1 LPFGDILPKKLAF
14 LNYLLYYGRA
24 FAGGRNGDQTNPA
37 RPCFILQWQAFMKIF
52 MKDLSKGLF
61 NPVSGE
67 DFVQMFDQ
75 NYGSQETLQGYA
87 TKGTVKDIRGDF
99 AMVDVGLK
107 SEGRVPLKEF
117 GASVPKVGEI
127 IDVFIERYE
136 SREGTA
142 VLSYS
147 KARAEKA
154 WKDLEKMVA
163 DGVDPVGTIIDVVR
177 GGYTV
182 DINGVFAFMPSS
194 QVDNRPIRDAKSL
207 IGLKDKFRI
216 LKMDAL
222 RTNAIV
228 SRRAIQSD
236 SIAAAQKEAMKSI
249 ELGAIIE
256 GTVKNIT
263 DYGVFI
269 DLGGIDGLLH
279 VTDLSWKRVNHPREL
294 VHVGQKLKVKVIQF
308 DPETHRISLGAKQLG
323 EDPWDMASRAFNVGD
338 TLGGKVS
345 SLTDYGAFIDLGNNI
360 EGLVHM
366 SELSW
371 TNKNIHPAKVLQIGQ
386 DVNVVVLGIDQDKRR
401 ISLGYKQ
408 LQENP
413 WKQFA
418 ETHNVGDI
426 ITGPIK
432 NTTEFGLFVALT
444 PELDGMV
451 HISDLSWD
459 KLDEEE
465 LKKFVRGQEITA
477 KILDINPEKERVT
490 LGIKQITKGADN
502 HAASVR
508 KGAVVL
514 GTVSEITPDELI
526 LTLPGDAKGV
536 IYRTDLSREKDE
548 QKTEKYHVGDK
559 LEASVVSSDGN
570 IIKLSVRALHAAL
583 EKQAVKNYS
592 NQADSG
598 SVLGD
603 ILGAAIEKSKK

>member
-1 LPFGDILPKKLAF
+1 
-14 LNYLLYYGRA
+14 
-24 FAGGRNGDQTNPA
+24 
-37 RPCFILQWQAFMKIF
+37 
-52 MKDLSKGLF
+52 MKDLSKDLF
-61 NPVSGE
+61 NPLSGE
-67 DFVQMFDQ
+67 DFVQMFNT

-117 GASVPKVGEI
+117 GASVPAIGDI
-127 IDVFIERYE
+127 IDVFVERYE

-142 VLSYS
+142 VLSYT

-154 WKDLEKMVA
+154 WKDLEKTVA
-163 DGVDPVGTIIDVVR
+163 EGIDPEGTIIDVVR
-177 GGYTV
+177 GGFTV

-194 QVDNRPIRDAKSL
+194 QVDHKPIRDAKSL
-207 IGLKDKFRI
+207 IGLKDKFRV

-236 SIAAAQKEAMKSI
+236 TIAAAQREAMKNIS
-249 ELGAIIE
+249 LGAVLE

-263 DYGVFI
+263 DYGVFV

-294 VHVGQKLKVKVIQF
+294 VHVGEKIQVKVIQF
-308 DPETHRISLGAKQLG
+308 DPESHRISLGMKQLE
-323 EDPWDMASRAFNVGD
+323 EDPWETASRAFNVGD
-338 TLGGKVS
+338 TVSGKVS

-371 TNKNIHPAKVLQIGQ
+371 TNKNIHPSKVLQNGQ

-408 LQENP
+408 LQPNP

-418 ETHNVGDI
+418 ETHNVGDV

-451 HISDLSWD
+451 HISDLSWN

-465 LKKFVRGQEITA
+465 LKKFVRGQEVTA

-490 LGIKQITKGADN
+490 LGIKQLTESAEN
-502 HAASVR
+502 NAAAIK
-508 KGAVVL
+508 KGAVVC

-526 LTLPGDAKGV
+526 LTLAGDVRGV
-536 IYRTDLSREKDE
+536 IRRTDLSREKSE
-548 QKTEKYHVGDK
+548 QDTSKYNVGDSV
-559 LEASVVSSDGN
+559 EASVVSVDDN
-570 IIKLSVRALHAAL
+570 TVKLSIRALQVTL
-583 EKQAVKNYS
+583 EKQAVKEFS
-592 NQADSG
+592 NEADSG

-603 ILGAAIEKSKK
+603 ILGAAIENSKK

>member
-1 LPFGDILPKKLAF
+1 
-14 LNYLLYYGRA
+14 
-24 FAGGRNGDQTNPA
+24 
-37 RPCFILQWQAFMKIF
+37 

-61 NPVSGE
+61 NPVANE
-67 DFVQMFDQ
+67 DFVAMFDK
-75 NYGSQETLQGYA
+75 NYGTQETLQGFA

-99 AMVDVGLK
+99 VLVDVGLK

-117 GASVPKVGEI
+117 GASVPAVGDI
-127 IDVFIERYE
+127 IDVFVERYE

-142 VLSYS
+142 VLSYA

-154 WKDLEKMVA
+154 WKDLEKIVA
-163 DGVDPVGTIIDVVR
+163 EGIDPTGTIIDVVR

-194 QVDNRPIRDAKSL
+194 QIDHKPVRDAKSM
-207 IGLKDKFRI
+207 IGLTDKFRV

-228 SRRAIQSD
+228 SRRAIQAD
-236 SIAAAQKEAMKSI
+236 TIAAQQKEAMKNI
-249 ELGAIIE
+249 ELGAVLE

-263 DYGVFI
+263 DYGVFV

-294 VHVGQKLKVKVIQF
+294 VHVGDKIKVKVIQF
-308 DPETHRISLGAKQLG
+308 DPETHRISLGAKQL
-323 EDPWDMASRAFNVGD
+323 EDDPWETASRAFNVGD
-338 TLGGKVS
+338 TVS
-345 SLTDYGAFIDLGNNI
+345 GRVASITDYGAFIDLGNNI

-371 TNKNIHPAKVLQIGQ
+371 TNKNIHPSKVLSVGQ
-386 DVNVVVLGIDQDKRR
+386 DVNVVVLDIDQEKRR

-408 LQENP
+408 LQPNP

-426 ITGPIK
+426 VTGPIK
-432 NTTEFGLFVALT
+432 NTTEFGLFIALT
-444 PELDGMV
+444 PDLDGMV
-451 HISDLSWD
+451 HISDLSWN

-465 LKKFVRGQEITA
+465 LKKFVRGQEVTA
-477 KILDINPEKERVT
+477 KILDINPDKERVT
-490 LGIKQITKGADN
+490 LGIKQLTESAENNNIAIK
-502 HAASVR
+502 
-508 KGAVVL
+508 KGAVVS

-526 LTLPGDAKGV
+526 VKLAGDARGV
-536 IYRTDLSREKDE
+536 IRRTDLSRVKSE
-548 QKTEKYHVGDK
+548 QDTSKYNVGDTV
-559 LEASVVSSDGN
+559 EASVVSVEDN
-570 IIKLSVRALHAAL
+570 TVKLSIRHLQVTL
-583 EKQAVKNYS
+583 EKQAVKEFANE
-592 NQADSG
+592 ADSG

-603 ILGAAIEKSKK
+603 ILGAAIENSKK

>member
-1 LPFGDILPKKLAF
+1 
-14 LNYLLYYGRA
+14 
-24 FAGGRNGDQTNPA
+24 
-37 RPCFILQWQAFMKIF
+37 
-52 MKDLSKGLF
+52 MKDLSKDLF

-67 DFVQMFDQ
+67 DFVQMFNT

-117 GASVPKVGEI
+117 GASVPSVGDI
-127 IDVFIERYE
+127 IDVFVERYE

-142 VLSYS
+142 VLSYT

-154 WKDLEKMVA
+154 WKDLEKTVA
-163 DGVDPVGTIIDVVR
+163 EGIDPEGTIIDVVR
-177 GGYTV
+177 GGFTV

-194 QVDNRPIRDAKSL
+194 QVDHKPIRDAKSL
-207 IGLKDKFRI
+207 IGLKDKFRV

-236 SIAAAQKEAMKSI
+236 TIAAAQKEAMKNIS
-249 ELGAIIE
+249 LGAVLE

-263 DYGVFI
+263 DYGVFV

-294 VHVGQKLKVKVIQF
+294 VHVGEKITVKVIQF
-308 DPETHRISLGAKQLG
+308 DAESHRISLGMKQLE
-323 EDPWDMASRAFNVGD
+323 EDPWETASRAFNVGD
-338 TLGGKVS
+338 TVSGKVS

-371 TNKNIHPAKVLQIGQ
+371 TNKNIHPSKVLQNGM

-408 LQENP
+408 LQPNP

-418 ETHNVGDI
+418 ETHNVGDV

-451 HISDLSWD
+451 HISDLSWN

-465 LKKFVRGQEITA
+465 LKKFVRGQEVTA

-490 LGIKQITKGADN
+490 LGIKQLTESAEN
-502 HAASVR
+502 NAASIK
-508 KGAVVL
+508 KGAVVC
-514 GTVSEITPDELI
+514 GTVSEVTPDELI
-526 LTLPGDAKGV
+526 LTLAGDVRG
-536 IYRTDLSREKDE
+536 IIRRTDLSRDKSE
-548 QKTEKYHVGDK
+548 QDTSKYSVGDSV
-559 LEASVVSSDGN
+559 EASVVSVDDSTV
-570 IIKLSVRALHAAL
+570 KLSIRALQVTL
-583 EKQAVKNYS
+583 EKQAVKEFANE
-592 NQADSG
+592 ADSG

-603 ILGAAIEKSKK
+603 ILGAAIENSKK

>member
-1 LPFGDILPKKLAF
+1 
-14 LNYLLYYGRA
+14 
-24 FAGGRNGDQTNPA
+24 
-37 RPCFILQWQAFMKIF
+37 
-52 MKDLSKGLF
+52 MKDLSKDLF
-61 NPVSGE
+61 NPLSGE
-67 DFVQMFDQ
+67 DFVQMFDA
-75 NYGSQETLQGYA
+75 NYGTQETLQGYA

-117 GASVPKVGEI
+117 GASVPSVGDI
-127 IDVFIERYE
+127 IDVFVERYE

-142 VLSYS
+142 VLSYA

-154 WKDLEKMVA
+154 WKELEKTVA
-163 DGVDPVGTIIDVVR
+163 EGIDPEGTIIDVVR
-177 GGYTV
+177 GGFTV

-194 QVDNRPIRDAKSL
+194 QVDHKPIRDAKSL
-207 IGLKDKFRI
+207 IGLKDKFRV

-236 SIAAAQKEAMKSI
+236 TIAAAQKEAMKNIS
-249 ELGAIIE
+249 LGAVVE
-256 GTVKNIT
+256 GIVKNIT
-263 DYGVFI
+263 DYGVFV

-294 VHVGQKLKVKVIQF
+294 VHVGEKITVKVIQF
-308 DPETHRISLGAKQLG
+308 DAESHRISLGMKQLE
-323 EDPWDMASRAFNVGD
+323 EDPWETASRAFNVGD
-338 TLGGKVS
+338 TVSGKVS

-371 TNKNIHPAKVLQIGQ
+371 TNKNIHPSKVLQNGADI
-386 DVNVVVLGIDQDKRR
+386 NVVVLGIDQDKRR

-408 LQENP
+408 LQPNP

-418 ETHNVGDI
+418 ENHNVGDVV
-426 ITGPIK
+426 TGPIK

-451 HISDLSWD
+451 HISDLSWN

-465 LKKFVRGQEITA
+465 LKKFVRGQEVTA

-490 LGIKQITKGADN
+490 LGIKQLTESAENNAVSIK
-502 HAASVR
+502 
-508 KGAVVL
+508 KGAVVC
-514 GTVSEITPDELI
+514 GTVSEVTPDELI
-526 LTLPGDAKGV
+526 LTLAGDVRGV
-536 IYRTDLSREKDE
+536 IRRTDLSREKSE
-548 QKTEKYHVGDK
+548 QDTSKFNIGDSV
-559 LEASVVSSDGN
+559 EASVVSIEDN
-570 IIKLSVRALHAAL
+570 TVKLSVRALQVTL
-583 EKQAVKNYS
+583 EKQAVKEFANE
-592 NQADSG
+592 ADSG

-603 ILGAAIEKSKK
+603 ILGAAIENSKK

>member
-1 LPFGDILPKKLAF
+1 MANFDEYF
-14 LNYLLYYGRA
+14 L
-24 FAGGRNGDQTNPA
+24 
-37 RPCFILQWQAFMKIF
+37 
-52 MKDLSKGLF
+52 MKDLSKDLF
-61 NPVSGE
+61 NPLSGE
-67 DFVQMFDQ
+67 DFVQMFDA

-117 GASVPKVGEI
+117 GASVPSVGDI
-127 IDVFIERYE
+127 IDVFVERYE

-142 VLSYS
+142 ILSYT

-154 WKDLEKMVA
+154 WKDLEKTVA
-163 DGVDPVGTIIDVVR
+163 EGIDPEGTIIDVVR
-177 GGYTV
+177 GGFTV

-194 QVDNRPIRDAKSL
+194 QVDHKPIRDAKSL
-207 IGLKDKFRI
+207 IGLKDKFRV

-236 SIAAAQKEAMKSI
+236 TIAAAQKEAMKNIS
-249 ELGAIIE
+249 LGAVLE

-263 DYGVFI
+263 DYGVFV

-294 VHVGQKLKVKVIQF
+294 VHVGETIKVKVIQF
-308 DPETHRISLGAKQLG
+308 DPESHRISLGMKQLE
-323 EDPWDMASRAFNVGD
+323 EDPWETASRAFNVGD
-338 TLGGKVS
+338 TVTGKVS

-371 TNKNIHPAKVLQIGQ
+371 TNKNIHPSKVLQNGQ
-386 DVNVVVLGIDQDKRR
+386 DVTVTVLGIDQDKRR

-408 LQENP
+408 LQPNP

-418 ETHNVGDI
+418 ENHNVGDV

-451 HISDLSWD
+451 HISDLSWN

-465 LKKFVRGQEITA
+465 LKKFVRGQEVTA

-490 LGIKQITKGADN
+490 LGIKQLTESAEN
-502 HAASVR
+502 NAAAIK
-508 KGAVVL
+508 KGAVVC
-514 GTVSEITPDELI
+514 GTVSEVTPDELV
-526 LTLPGDAKGV
+526 LTLAGDVRGV
-536 IYRTDLSREKDE
+536 IRRTDLSREKSE
-548 QKTEKYHVGDK
+548 QDTSKYSIGDSV
-559 LEASVVSSDGN
+559 EASVVSVEDN
-570 IIKLSVRALHAAL
+570 TVKLSVRALQVTL
-583 EKQAVKNYS
+583 EKQAVKEFANE
-592 NQADSG
+592 ADSG

-603 ILGAAIEKSKK
+603 ILGAAIENSKK

>member
-1 LPFGDILPKKLAF
+1 MAMANFDEYF
-14 LNYLLYYGRA
+14 L
-24 FAGGRNGDQTNPA
+24 
-37 RPCFILQWQAFMKIF
+37 
-52 MKDLSKGLF
+52 MKDLSKDLF
-61 NPVSGE
+61 NPLSGE
-67 DFVQMFDQ
+67 DFVQMFDA

-117 GASVPKVGEI
+117 GASVPSVGDI
-127 IDVFIERYE
+127 IDVFVERYE

-142 VLSYS
+142 ILSYT

-154 WKDLEKMVA
+154 WKDLEKTVA
-163 DGVDPVGTIIDVVR
+163 EGIDPEGTIIDVVR
-177 GGYTV
+177 GGFTV

-194 QVDNRPIRDAKSL
+194 QVDHKPIRDAKSL
-207 IGLKDKFRI
+207 IGLKDKFRV

-236 SIAAAQKEAMKSI
+236 TIAAAQKEAMKNIS
-249 ELGAIIE
+249 LGAVLE

-263 DYGVFI
+263 DYGVFV

-294 VHVGQKLKVKVIQF
+294 VHVGETIKVKVIQF
-308 DPETHRISLGAKQLG
+308 DPESHRISLGMKQLE
-323 EDPWDMASRAFNVGD
+323 EDPWETASRAFNVGD
-338 TLGGKVS
+338 TVTGKVS

-371 TNKNIHPAKVLQIGQ
+371 TNKNIHPSKVLQNGQ
-386 DVNVVVLGIDQDKRR
+386 DVTVTVLGIDQDKRR

-408 LQENP
+408 LQPNP

-418 ETHNVGDI
+418 ETHNVGDV

-451 HISDLSWD
+451 HISDLSWN

-465 LKKFVRGQEITA
+465 LKKFVRGQEVTA

-490 LGIKQITKGADN
+490 LGIKQLTESAEN
-502 HAASVR
+502 NAASIK
-508 KGAVVL
+508 KGAVVC
-514 GTVSEITPDELI
+514 GTVSEVTPDELV
-526 LTLPGDAKGV
+526 LTLAGDVRGV
-536 IYRTDLSREKDE
+536 IRRTDLSREKSE
-548 QKTEKYHVGDK
+548 QDTSKYNVGDSV
-559 LEASVVSSDGN
+559 EASVVSVEN
-570 IIKLSVRALHAAL
+570 NNVKLSVRALQVTL
-583 EKQAVKNYS
+583 EKQAVKEFS
-592 NQADSG
+592 NEADSG

-603 ILGAAIEKSKK
+603 ILGAAIENSKK

>member
-1 LPFGDILPKKLAF
+1 MGTESIRLTPQVLAIKNKDLAMANFDEYF
-14 LNYLLYYGRA
+14 L
-24 FAGGRNGDQTNPA
+24 
-37 RPCFILQWQAFMKIF
+37 
-52 MKDLSKGLF
+52 MKDLSKDLF
-61 NPVSGE
+61 NPLSGE
-67 DFVQMFDQ
+67 DFVQMFNT

-117 GASVPKVGEI
+117 GASVPSIGDI
-127 IDVFIERYE
+127 IDVFVERYE

-142 VLSYS
+142 VLSYT

-154 WKDLEKMVA
+154 WKDLEKTVA
-163 DGVDPVGTIIDVVR
+163 EGIDPEGTIIDVVR
-177 GGYTV
+177 GGFTV

-194 QVDNRPIRDAKSL
+194 QVDHKPIRDAKSL
-207 IGLKDKFRI
+207 IGLKDKFRV

-236 SIAAAQKEAMKSI
+236 TIAAAQREAMKNIS
-249 ELGAIIE
+249 LGAVLE

-263 DYGVFI
+263 DYGVFV

-294 VHVGQKLKVKVIQF
+294 VHVGEKIQVKVIQF
-308 DPETHRISLGAKQLG
+308 DAESHRISLGMKQLE
-323 EDPWDMASRAFNVGD
+323 EDPWETASRAFNVGD
-338 TLGGKVS
+338 TVSGKVS

-371 TNKNIHPAKVLQIGQ
+371 TNKNIHPSKVLQNGQ

-408 LQENP
+408 LQPNP

-418 ETHNVGDI
+418 ETHNVGDV

-444 PELDGMV
+444 SELDGMV
-451 HISDLSWD
+451 HISDLSWN

-465 LKKFVRGQEITA
+465 LKKFVRGQEVTA

-490 LGIKQITKGADN
+490 LGIKQLTESAEN
-502 HAASVR
+502 NAAAIK
-508 KGAVVL
+508 KGAVVC

-526 LTLPGDAKGV
+526 LSLQGDIRGV
-536 IYRTDLSREKDE
+536 IRRTDLSREKSE
-548 QKTEKYHVGDK
+548 QDTSKYNIGDSV
-559 LEASVVSSDGN
+559 EASVVSVEDN
-570 IIKLSVRALHAAL
+570 TVKLSIRALQVTL
-583 EKQAVKNYS
+583 EKQAVKEFS
-592 NQADSG
+592 NEADSG

-603 ILGAAIEKSKK
+603 ILGAAIENSKK

>member
-1 LPFGDILPKKLAF
+1 
-14 LNYLLYYGRA
+14 
-24 FAGGRNGDQTNPA
+24 
-37 RPCFILQWQAFMKIF
+37 
-52 MKDLSKGLF
+52 MKDLSKDLF
-61 NPVSGE
+61 NPLSGE
-67 DFVQMFDQ
+67 DFVQMFDA

-117 GASVPKVGEI
+117 GASVPSVGDI
-127 IDVFIERYE
+127 IDVFVERYE

-142 VLSYS
+142 ILSYA

-154 WKDLEKMVA
+154 WKDLEKTVA
-163 DGVDPVGTIIDVVR
+163 EGVDPEGTIIDVVR
-177 GGYTV
+177 GGFTV

-194 QVDNRPIRDAKSL
+194 QVDHKPIRDAKSL
-207 IGLKDKFRI
+207 IGLKDKFRV

-236 SIAAAQKEAMKSI
+236 TIAAAQKEAMKNIS
-249 ELGAIIE
+249 LGAVLE

-263 DYGVFI
+263 DYGVFV
-269 DLGGIDGLLH
+269 DLGGVDGLLH

-294 VHVGQKLKVKVIQF
+294 VHVGETIKVKVIQF
-308 DPETHRISLGAKQLG
+308 DPESHRISLGMKQLE
-323 EDPWDMASRAFNVGD
+323 EDPWETASRAFNVGD
-338 TLGGKVS
+338 TVTGKVS

-371 TNKNIHPAKVLQIGQ
+371 TNKNIHPSKVLQNGQ
-386 DVNVVVLGIDQDKRR
+386 DVTVTVLGIDQDKRR

-408 LQENP
+408 LQPNP

-418 ETHNVGDI
+418 ETHNVGDV

-444 PELDGMV
+444 SELDGMV
-451 HISDLSWD
+451 HISDLSWN

-465 LKKFVRGQEITA
+465 LKKFVRGQEVTA

-490 LGIKQITKGADN
+490 LGIKQLTESAEN
-502 HAASVR
+502 NAASLK
-508 KGAVVL
+508 KGAVVC
-514 GTVSEITPDELI
+514 GTVSEVTPDELV
-526 LTLPGDAKGV
+526 LTLAGDVRGV
-536 IYRTDLSREKDE
+536 IRRTDLSREKSE
-548 QKTEKYHVGDK
+548 QDTSKYNVGDSV
-559 LEASVVSSDGN
+559 EASVVSVEDN
-570 IIKLSVRALHAAL
+570 TVKLSVRALQVTL
-583 EKQAVKNYS
+583 EKQAVKEFS
-592 NQADSG
+592 NEADSG

-603 ILGAAIEKSKK
+603 ILGAAIENSKK

>member
-1 LPFGDILPKKLAF
+1 
-14 LNYLLYYGRA
+14 
-24 FAGGRNGDQTNPA
+24 
-37 RPCFILQWQAFMKIF
+37 
-52 MKDLSKGLF
+52 MKDLSKDLF

-67 DFVQMFDQ
+67 DFVQMFDA

-117 GASVPKVGEI
+117 GASVPAVGDI
-127 IDVFIERYE
+127 IDVFVERYE

-142 VLSYS
+142 VLSYT

-154 WKDLEKMVA
+154 WKDLEKTVA
-163 DGVDPVGTIIDVVR
+163 EGVDPEGTIIDVVR
-177 GGYTV
+177 GGFTV

-194 QVDNRPIRDAKSL
+194 QVDHKPIRDAKSL
-207 IGLKDKFRI
+207 IGLKDKFRV

-236 SIAAAQKEAMKSI
+236 TIAAAQREAMKNIS
-249 ELGAIIE
+249 LGAVLE

-263 DYGVFI
+263 DYGVFV

-294 VHVGQKLKVKVIQF
+294 VHVGEKIQVKVIQF
-308 DPETHRISLGAKQLG
+308 DPESHRISLGMKQLE
-323 EDPWDMASRAFNVGD
+323 EDPWETASRAFNVGD
-338 TLGGKVS
+338 TVSGKVS

-371 TNKNIHPAKVLQIGQ
+371 TNKNIHPSKVLQNGQ

-408 LQENP
+408 LQPNP

-418 ETHNVGDI
+418 ENHNVGDV

-451 HISDLSWD
+451 HISDLSWN

-465 LKKFVRGQEITA
+465 LKKFVRGQEVTA

-490 LGIKQITKGADN
+490 LGIKQLTESAEN
-502 HAASVR
+502 NAASLK
-508 KGAVVL
+508 KGAVVC
-514 GTVSEITPDELI
+514 GTVSEITPDELV
-526 LTLPGDAKGV
+526 LTLAGDVRGV
-536 IYRTDLSREKDE
+536 IRRTDLSREKAE
-548 QKTEKYHVGDK
+548 QDTSKYSIGDSV
-559 LEASVVSSDGN
+559 EASVVSVDDN
-570 IIKLSVRALHAAL
+570 TVKLSVRALQVTL
-583 EKQAVKNYS
+583 EKQAVKEFANE
-592 NQADSG
+592 ADSG

-603 ILGAAIEKSKK
+603 ILGAAIENSKK

>member
-1 LPFGDILPKKLAF
+1 
-14 LNYLLYYGRA
+14 
-24 FAGGRNGDQTNPA
+24 
-37 RPCFILQWQAFMKIF
+37 
-52 MKDLSKGLF
+52 MKDLSKDLF

-67 DFVQMFDQ
+67 DFVQMFDA

-117 GASVPKVGEI
+117 GASVPSVGDI
-127 IDVFIERYE
+127 IDVFVERYE

-142 VLSYS
+142 ILSYT

-154 WKDLEKMVA
+154 WKDLEKTVA
-163 DGVDPVGTIIDVVR
+163 EGIDPEGTIIDVVR
-177 GGYTV
+177 GGFTV

-194 QVDNRPIRDAKSL
+194 QVDHKPIRDAKSL
-207 IGLKDKFRI
+207 IGLKDKFRV

-236 SIAAAQKEAMKSI
+236 TIAAAQKEAMKNIS
-249 ELGAIIE
+249 LGAVLE

-263 DYGVFI
+263 DYGVFV

-294 VHVGQKLKVKVIQF
+294 VHVGEKIQVKVIQF
-308 DPETHRISLGAKQLG
+308 DPESHRISLGMKQLE
-323 EDPWDMASRAFNVGD
+323 EDPWETASRAFNVGD
-338 TLGGKVS
+338 TVSGKVS

-371 TNKNIHPAKVLQIGQ
+371 TNKNIHPSKVLQNGA

-408 LQENP
+408 LQPNP

-418 ETHNVGDI
+418 ETHNVGDV

-451 HISDLSWD
+451 HISDLSWN

-465 LKKFVRGQEITA
+465 LKKFVRGQEVTA

-490 LGIKQITKGADN
+490 LGIKQLTESAEN
-502 HAASVR
+502 NSASLK
-508 KGAVVL
+508 KGAVVC
-514 GTVSEITPDELI
+514 GTVSEVTPDELV
-526 LTLPGDAKGV
+526 LTLAGDVRGV
-536 IYRTDLSREKDE
+536 IRRTDLSREKSE
-548 QKTEKYHVGDK
+548 QDTSKYNVGDSV
-559 LEASVVSSDGN
+559 EASVVSVEDN
-570 IIKLSVRALHAAL
+570 TVKLSIRALQVTL
-583 EKQAVKNYS
+583 EKQAVKEFANE
-592 NQADSG
+592 ADSG

-603 ILGAAIEKSKK
+603 ILGAAIENSKK

>member
-1 LPFGDILPKKLAF
+1 
-14 LNYLLYYGRA
+14 
-24 FAGGRNGDQTNPA
+24 
-37 RPCFILQWQAFMKIF
+37 

-61 NPVSGE
+61 NPVANE
-67 DFVQMFDQ
+67 DFVAMFDK
-75 NYGSQETLQGYA
+75 NYGTQETLQGFA

-99 AMVDVGLK
+99 VLVDVGLK

-117 GASVPKVGEI
+117 GASVPAVGDI
-127 IDVFIERYE
+127 IDVFVERYE

-142 VLSYS
+142 VLSYA

-154 WKDLEKMVA
+154 WKDLEKIVA
-163 DGVDPVGTIIDVVR
+163 SGEDPTGTIIDVVR

-194 QVDNRPIRDAKSL
+194 QIDHKPVRDAKSM
-207 IGLKDKFRI
+207 IGLTDKFRV

-236 SIAAAQKEAMKSI
+236 TIAAQQKEAMKNI
-249 ELGAIIE
+249 TLGAVLE

-263 DYGVFI
+263 DYGVFV

-294 VHVGQKLKVKVIQF
+294 VHVGDKIKVKVIQF
-308 DPETHRISLGAKQLG
+308 DPESHRISLGAKQLE
-323 EDPWDMASRAFNVGD
+323 EDPWETASRAFNVGD
-338 TLGGKVS
+338 TVS
-345 SLTDYGAFIDLGNNI
+345 GRVASLTDYGAFIDLGNNI

-371 TNKNIHPAKVLQIGQ
+371 TNKNIHPSKVLTVGQ
-386 DVNVVVLGIDQDKRR
+386 DVNVMVLDIDQEKRR

-408 LQENP
+408 LQPNP

-426 ITGPIK
+426 VTGPIK

-451 HISDLSWD
+451 HISDLSWN

-465 LKKFVRGQEITA
+465 LKKFVRGQEVTA
-477 KILDINPEKERVT
+477 KILDINPDKERVT
-490 LGIKQITKGADN
+490 LGIKQLTESAENNAISIK
-502 HAASVR
+502 
-508 KGAVVL
+508 KGAVVS

-526 LTLPGDAKGV
+526 VTLAGDARG
-536 IYRTDLSREKDE
+536 IIRRTDLSREKSE
-548 QKTEKYHVGDK
+548 QDTSKYHVGDTV
-559 LEASVVSSDGN
+559 EASVVSVEDN
-570 IIKLSVRALHAAL
+570 TVKLSIRHLQVTL
-583 EKQAVKNYS
+583 EKQAVKEFANE
-592 NQADSG
+592 ADSG

-603 ILGAAIEKSKK
+603 ILGAAIENSKK

>member
-1 LPFGDILPKKLAF
+1 MANFDEYF
-14 LNYLLYYGRA
+14 L
-24 FAGGRNGDQTNPA
+24 
-37 RPCFILQWQAFMKIF
+37 
-52 MKDLSKGLF
+52 MKDLSKDLF
-61 NPVSGE
+61 NPLSGE
-67 DFVQMFDQ
+67 DFVQMFDA

-117 GASVPKVGEI
+117 GASVPVVGDI
-127 IDVFIERYE
+127 IDVFVERYE

-142 VLSYS
+142 VLSYT

-154 WKDLEKMVA
+154 WKDLEKTVA
-163 DGVDPVGTIIDVVR
+163 EGIDPEGTIIDVVR
-177 GGYTV
+177 GGFTV

-194 QVDNRPIRDAKSL
+194 QVDHKPIRDAKSL
-207 IGLKDKFRI
+207 IGLKDKFRV

-236 SIAAAQKEAMKSI
+236 TIAAAQKEAMKNIS
-249 ELGAIIE
+249 LGAVVE

-263 DYGVFI
+263 DYGVFV

-294 VHVGQKLKVKVIQF
+294 VHVGEKIQVKVIQF
-308 DPETHRISLGAKQLG
+308 DPESHRISLGMKQLE
-323 EDPWDMASRAFNVGD
+323 EDPWETASRAFNVGD
-338 TLGGKVS
+338 TVSGKVS

-371 TNKNIHPAKVLQIGQ
+371 TNKNIHPSKVLQNGM

-408 LQENP
+408 LQPNP

-418 ETHNVGDI
+418 ETHNVGDV

-451 HISDLSWD
+451 HISDLSWN

-465 LKKFVRGQEITA
+465 LKKFVRGQEVTA

-490 LGIKQITKGADN
+490 LGIKQLTESAEN
-502 HAASVR
+502 NSASLK
-508 KGAVVL
+508 KGAVVC
-514 GTVSEITPDELI
+514 GTVSEITPDELV
-526 LTLPGDAKGV
+526 LTLAGDVRGV
-536 IYRTDLSREKDE
+536 IRRTDLSREKSE
-548 QKTEKYHVGDK
+548 QDTSKYSIGDSV
-559 LEASVVSSDGN
+559 EASVVSVEDN
-570 IIKLSVRALHAAL
+570 TVKLSVRALQVTL
-583 EKQAVKNYS
+583 EKQAVKEFANE
-592 NQADSG
+592 ADSG

-603 ILGAAIEKSKK
+603 ILGAAIENSKK

>member
-1 LPFGDILPKKLAF
+1 LIKF
-14 LNYLLYYGRA
+14 
-24 FAGGRNGDQTNPA
+24 
-37 RPCFILQWQAFMKIF
+37 F
-52 MKDLSKGLF
+52 MKDLSKDLF
-61 NPVSGE
+61 NPLSGE
-67 DFVQMFDQ
+67 DFVQMFDA
-75 NYGSQETLQGYA
+75 NYGTQETLQGYA

-117 GASVPKVGEI
+117 GASVPAIGDI
-127 IDVFIERYE
+127 IDVFVERYE

-154 WKDLEKMVA
+154 WKELEKTVA
-163 DGVDPVGTIIDVVR
+163 EGIDPEGTIIDVVR
-177 GGYTV
+177 GGFTV

-194 QVDNRPIRDAKSL
+194 QVDHKPIRDAKSL
-207 IGLKDKFRI
+207 IGLKDKFRV

-236 SIAAAQKEAMKSI
+236 TIAAAQKEAMKNIS
-249 ELGAIIE
+249 LGAVVE
-256 GTVKNIT
+256 GIVKNIT
-263 DYGVFI
+263 DYGVFV

-294 VHVGQKLKVKVIQF
+294 VHVGEKITVKVIQF
-308 DPETHRISLGAKQLG
+308 DPESHRISLGMKQLE
-323 EDPWDMASRAFNVGD
+323 EDPWETASRAFNVGD
-338 TLGGKVS
+338 TVSGKVS

-371 TNKNIHPAKVLQIGQ
+371 TNKNIHPSKVLQNGADI
-386 DVNVVVLGIDQDKRR
+386 NVVVLGIDQDKRR

-408 LQENP
+408 LQPNP

-418 ETHNVGDI
+418 ETHNVGDVV
-426 ITGPIK
+426 TGPIK

-451 HISDLSWD
+451 HISDLSWN

-465 LKKFVRGQEITA
+465 LKKFVRGQEVTA

-490 LGIKQITKGADN
+490 LGIKQLTESAENNAVSLK
-502 HAASVR
+502 
-508 KGAVVL
+508 KGAVVC

-526 LTLPGDAKGV
+526 LSLAGDARGV
-536 IYRTDLSREKDE
+536 IRRTDLSREKSE
-548 QKTEKYHVGDK
+548 QDTSKYNVGDSV
-559 LEASVVSSDGN
+559 EASVVSIEDN
-570 IIKLSVRALHAAL
+570 TVKLSIRALQVTL
-583 EKQAVKNYS
+583 EKQAVKEFANE
-592 NQADSG
+592 ADSG

-603 ILGAAIEKSKK
+603 ILGAAIENSKK

>member
-1 LPFGDILPKKLAF
+1 MANFDEYF
-14 LNYLLYYGRA
+14 L
-24 FAGGRNGDQTNPA
+24 
-37 RPCFILQWQAFMKIF
+37 
-52 MKDLSKGLF
+52 MKDLSKDLF
-61 NPVSGE
+61 NPLSGE
-67 DFVQMFDQ
+67 DFVQMFDA

-117 GASVPKVGEI
+117 GASVPSVGDI
-127 IDVFIERYE
+127 IDVFVERYE

-142 VLSYS
+142 ILSYT

-154 WKDLEKMVA
+154 WKDLEKTVA
-163 DGVDPVGTIIDVVR
+163 EGIDPEGTIIDVVR
-177 GGYTV
+177 GGFTV

-194 QVDNRPIRDAKSL
+194 QVDHKPIRDAKSL
-207 IGLKDKFRI
+207 IGLKDKFRV

-236 SIAAAQKEAMKSI
+236 TIAAAQKEAMKNIS
-249 ELGAIIE
+249 LGAVLE

-263 DYGVFI
+263 DYGVFV

-294 VHVGQKLKVKVIQF
+294 VHVGEKITVKVIQF
-308 DPETHRISLGAKQLG
+308 DPESHRISLGMKQLE
-323 EDPWDMASRAFNVGD
+323 EDPWETASRAFNVGD
-338 TLGGKVS
+338 TVSGKVS

-371 TNKNIHPAKVLQIGQ
+371 TNKNIHPSKVLQNGA

-408 LQENP
+408 LQPNP

-418 ETHNVGDI
+418 ETHNVGDV

-451 HISDLSWD
+451 HISDLSWN

-465 LKKFVRGQEITA
+465 LKKFVRGQEVTA

-490 LGIKQITKGADN
+490 LGIKQLTESAEN
-502 HAASVR
+502 NSASLK
-508 KGAVVL
+508 KGAVVC
-514 GTVSEITPDELI
+514 GTVSEITPDELV
-526 LTLPGDAKGV
+526 LTLAGDVRGV
-536 IYRTDLSREKDE
+536 IRRTDLSREKSE
-548 QKTEKYHVGDK
+548 QDTSKYNVGDSV
-559 LEASVVSSDGN
+559 EASVVSVEDN
-570 IIKLSVRALHAAL
+570 TVKLSIRALQVTL
-583 EKQAVKNYS
+583 EKQAVKEFANE
-592 NQADSG
+592 ADSG

-603 ILGAAIEKSKK
+603 ILGAAIENSKK

>member
-1 LPFGDILPKKLAF
+1 MANFDEYF
-14 LNYLLYYGRA
+14 L
-24 FAGGRNGDQTNPA
+24 
-37 RPCFILQWQAFMKIF
+37 
-52 MKDLSKGLF
+52 MKDLSKDLF
-61 NPVSGE
+61 NPLSGE
-67 DFVQMFDQ
+67 DFVQMFDA

-117 GASVPKVGEI
+117 GASVPTVGDI
-127 IDVFIERYE
+127 IDVFVERYE

-142 VLSYS
+142 VLSYA

-154 WKDLEKMVA
+154 WKDLEKTVA
-163 DGVDPVGTIIDVVR
+163 EGIDPEGTIIDVVR
-177 GGYTV
+177 GGFTV

-194 QVDNRPIRDAKSL
+194 QVDHKPIRDAKSL
-207 IGLKDKFRI
+207 IGLKDKFRV

-236 SIAAAQKEAMKSI
+236 TIAAAQKEAMKNIS
-249 ELGAIIE
+249 LGAVLE

-263 DYGVFI
+263 DYGVFV

-294 VHVGQKLKVKVIQF
+294 VHVGEKIQVKVIQF
-308 DPETHRISLGAKQLG
+308 DPESHRISLGMKQLE
-323 EDPWDMASRAFNVGD
+323 EDPWETASRAFNVGD
-338 TLGGKVS
+338 TVSGKVS

-371 TNKNIHPAKVLQIGQ
+371 TNKNIHPSKVLQNGM

-408 LQENP
+408 LQPNP

-418 ETHNVGDI
+418 ETHNVGDV

-451 HISDLSWD
+451 HISDLSWN

-465 LKKFVRGQEITA
+465 LKKFVRGQEVTA

-490 LGIKQITKGADN
+490 LGIKQLTESAEHN
-502 HAASVR
+502 SASLK
-508 KGAVVL
+508 KGAVVC
-514 GTVSEITPDELI
+514 GTVSEITPDELV
-526 LTLPGDAKGV
+526 LTLAGDVRG
-536 IYRTDLSREKDE
+536 IIRRTDLSREKSE
-548 QKTEKYHVGDK
+548 QDTSKYNVGDSV
-559 LEASVVSSDGN
+559 EASVVSVEDN
-570 IIKLSVRALHAAL
+570 TVKLSVRALQVTL
-583 EKQAVKNYS
+583 EKQAVKEFANE
-592 NQADSG
+592 ADSG

-603 ILGAAIEKSKK
+603 ILGAAIENSKK

>member
-1 LPFGDILPKKLAF
+1 
-14 LNYLLYYGRA
+14 
-24 FAGGRNGDQTNPA
+24 
-37 RPCFILQWQAFMKIF
+37 
-52 MKDLSKGLF
+52 MKDLSKDLF

-67 DFVQMFDQ
+67 DFVQMFDA

-117 GASVPKVGEI
+117 GASVPVVGDI
-127 IDVFIERYE
+127 IDVFVERYE

-142 VLSYS
+142 VLSYT

-154 WKDLEKMVA
+154 WKDLEKTVA
-163 DGVDPVGTIIDVVR
+163 EGIDPEGTIIDVVR
-177 GGYTV
+177 GGFTV

-194 QVDNRPIRDAKSL
+194 QVDHKPIRDAKSL
-207 IGLKDKFRI
+207 IGLKDKFRV

-236 SIAAAQKEAMKSI
+236 TIAAAQKEAMKNIS
-249 ELGAIIE
+249 LGAVLE

-263 DYGVFI
+263 DYGVFV

-294 VHVGQKLKVKVIQF
+294 VHVGEKIQVKVIQF
-308 DPETHRISLGAKQLG
+308 DPESHRISLGMKQLE
-323 EDPWDMASRAFNVGD
+323 EDPWETASRAFNVGD
-338 TLGGKVS
+338 TVSGKVS

-371 TNKNIHPAKVLQIGQ
+371 TNKNIHPSKVLQNGM

-408 LQENP
+408 LQPNP

-418 ETHNVGDI
+418 EAHNVGDV

-451 HISDLSWD
+451 HISDLSWN

-465 LKKFVRGQEITA
+465 LKKFVRGQEVTA

-490 LGIKQITKGADN
+490 LGIKQLTESAEN
-502 HAASVR
+502 NSASLK
-508 KGAVVL
+508 KGAVVC
-514 GTVSEITPDELI
+514 GTVSEITPDELV
-526 LTLPGDAKGV
+526 LTLAGDVRGV
-536 IYRTDLSREKDE
+536 IRRTDLSREKSE
-548 QKTEKYHVGDK
+548 QDTSKYSVGDSV
-559 LEASVVSSDGN
+559 EASVVSVEDN
-570 IIKLSVRALHAAL
+570 TVKLSVRALQVTL
-583 EKQAVKNYS
+583 EKQAVKEFANE
-592 NQADSG
+592 ADSG

-603 ILGAAIEKSKK
+603 ILGAAIENSKK

>member
-1 LPFGDILPKKLAF
+1 MANFDEYF
-14 LNYLLYYGRA
+14 L
-24 FAGGRNGDQTNPA
+24 
-37 RPCFILQWQAFMKIF
+37 
-52 MKDLSKGLF
+52 MKDLSKDLF
-61 NPVSGE
+61 NPLSGE
-67 DFVQMFDQ
+67 DFVQMFDA

-117 GASVPKVGEI
+117 GASVPSVGDI
-127 IDVFIERYE
+127 IDVFVERYE

-142 VLSYS
+142 ILSYT

-154 WKDLEKMVA
+154 WKDLEKTVA
-163 DGVDPVGTIIDVVR
+163 EGIDPEGTIIDVVR
-177 GGYTV
+177 GGFTV

-194 QVDNRPIRDAKSL
+194 QVDHKPIRDAKSL
-207 IGLKDKFRI
+207 IGLKDKFRV

-236 SIAAAQKEAMKSI
+236 TIAAAQKEAMKNIS
-249 ELGAIIE
+249 LGAVLE

-263 DYGVFI
+263 DYGVFV

-294 VHVGQKLKVKVIQF
+294 VHVGETIKVKVIQF
-308 DPETHRISLGAKQLG
+308 DPESHRISLGMKQLE
-323 EDPWDMASRAFNVGD
+323 EDPWETASRAFNVGD
-338 TLGGKVS
+338 TVTGKVS

-371 TNKNIHPAKVLQIGQ
+371 TNKNIHPSKVLQNGQ
-386 DVNVVVLGIDQDKRR
+386 DVTVTVLGIDQDKRR

-408 LQENP
+408 LQPNP

-418 ETHNVGDI
+418 ETHNVGDV

-451 HISDLSWD
+451 HISDLSWN

-465 LKKFVRGQEITA
+465 LKKFVRGQEVTA

-490 LGIKQITKGADN
+490 LGIKQLTESAEN
-502 HAASVR
+502 NAASIK
-508 KGAVVL
+508 KGAVVC
-514 GTVSEITPDELI
+514 GTVSEVTPDELV
-526 LTLPGDAKGV
+526 LTLAGDVRGV
-536 IYRTDLSREKDE
+536 IRRTDLSREKSE
-548 QKTEKYHVGDK
+548 QDTSKYNVGDSV
-559 LEASVVSSDGN
+559 EASVVSVEN
-570 IIKLSVRALHAAL
+570 NNVKLSVRALQVTL
-583 EKQAVKNYS
+583 EKQAVKEFS
-592 NQADSG
+592 NEADSG

-603 ILGAAIEKSKK
+603 ILGAAIENSKK

>member
-1 LPFGDILPKKLAF
+1 MANFDEYF
-14 LNYLLYYGRA
+14 L
-24 FAGGRNGDQTNPA
+24 
-37 RPCFILQWQAFMKIF
+37 
-52 MKDLSKGLF
+52 MKDLSKDLF
-61 NPVSGE
+61 NPLSGE
-67 DFVQMFDQ
+67 DFVQMFDA

-117 GASVPKVGEI
+117 GASVPSVGDI
-127 IDVFIERYE
+127 IDVFVERYE

-142 VLSYS
+142 ILSYT

-154 WKDLEKMVA
+154 WKDLEKTVA
-163 DGVDPVGTIIDVVR
+163 EGIDPEGTIIDVVR
-177 GGYTV
+177 GGFTV

-194 QVDNRPIRDAKSL
+194 QVDHKPIRDAKSL
-207 IGLKDKFRI
+207 IGLKDKFRV

-236 SIAAAQKEAMKSI
+236 TIAAAQKEAMKNIS
-249 ELGAIIE
+249 LGAVLE

-263 DYGVFI
+263 DYGVFV

-294 VHVGQKLKVKVIQF
+294 VHVGEKIQVKVIQF
-308 DPETHRISLGAKQLG
+308 DPESHRISLGMKQLE
-323 EDPWDMASRAFNVGD
+323 EDPWETASRAFNVGD
-338 TLGGKVS
+338 TVSGKVS

-371 TNKNIHPAKVLQIGQ
+371 TNKNIHPSKVLQNGA

-408 LQENP
+408 LQPNP

-418 ETHNVGDI
+418 ETHNVGDV

-451 HISDLSWD
+451 HISDLSWN

-465 LKKFVRGQEITA
+465 LKKFVRGQEVTA

-490 LGIKQITKGADN
+490 LGIKQLTESAEN
-502 HAASVR
+502 NSASLK
-508 KGAVVL
+508 KGAVVC
-514 GTVSEITPDELI
+514 GTVSEITPDELV
-526 LTLPGDAKGV
+526 LTLAGDVRGV
-536 IYRTDLSREKDE
+536 IRRTDLSREKSE
-548 QKTEKYHVGDK
+548 QDTSKYNVGDSV
-559 LEASVVSSDGN
+559 EASVVSVEDN
-570 IIKLSVRALHAAL
+570 TVKLSIRALQVTL
-583 EKQAVKNYS
+583 EKQAVKEFANE
-592 NQADSG
+592 ADSG

-603 ILGAAIEKSKK
+603 ILGAAIENSKK